1 MEELINQLVAR
12 IGIDK
17 SQAEQVVS
25 FLKENAHK
33 LPEWLNANDAVK
45 DSNEKRLT
53 TDLWWTVKAYPVVK
67 RIDAPGET
75 SLY

>member
-45 DSNEKRLT
+45 SQ
-53 TDLWWTVKAYPVVK
+53 V
-67 RIDAPGET
+67 DALKDTLPGG
-75 SLY
+75 LGKLF